1 MEKKKKKNR
10 QSFRFN
16 RSNLW
21 MNMGKNNF
29 FYLLKRLMSLRT
41 LPSGMSSCYRQFSKK
56 WEIGVLRYTN
66 ESEIWLITRRSIST
80 HLLMSTIGR
89 GKITS
94 VIKKLEL
101 AQLGDESSW
110 LSSVTLLEDT
120 LLSFILLGVMFDS
133 YTVYRPC

>member
-1 MEKKKKKNR
+1 
-10 QSFRFN
+10 
-16 RSNLW
+16 
-21 MNMGKNNF
+21 
-29 FYLLKRLMSLRT
+29 
-41 LPSGMSSCYRQFSKK
+41 
-56 WEIGVLRYTN
+56 
-66 ESEIWLITRRSIST
+66 
-80 HLLMSTIGR
+80 MSTIGR

-94 VIKKLEL
+94 VIKKLEV

>member
-1 MEKKKKKNR
+1 
-10 QSFRFN
+10 
-16 RSNLW
+16 
-21 MNMGKNNF
+21 
-29 FYLLKRLMSLRT
+29 
-41 LPSGMSSCYRQFSKK
+41 
-56 WEIGVLRYTN
+56 
-66 ESEIWLITRRSIST
+66 
-80 HLLMSTIGR
+80 MSTIGR